1 MKQSIHSF
9 YGVCEWSLPG
19 KNKIRSKSAH
29 FFPFKKQK
37 DKKRGRHTPI
47 QSLTYNDFH
56 YTIQNNII
64 LCNMDSLTFSIDQ
77 SATFTSL
84 DEQTYC
90 TIYFNAGKYL
100 FTHCDGSSSTKCL
113 DCGREEYQ
121 PDWNSDTKCIPQK
134 FCDEGQC
141 HLQFFSVALVHF
153 SNQKLHFWNHSFN
166 LHII

>member
-47 QSLTYNDFH
+47 QSLTYDFH

-64 LCNMDSLTFSIDQ
+64 FCNMDSLTFSIDQ
-77 SATFTSL
+77 NNTHIYVFRWANL
-84 DEQTYC
+84 LHN
-90 TIYFNAGKYL
+90 IYFNAGKFL

-113 DCGREEYQ
+113 DCGLEEYQ

-141 HLQFFSVALVHF
+141 HLLFFSVALFHF
-153 SNQKLHFWNHSFN
+153 SNQKLNFWNHFN